1 MFVTD
6 ELVFIAPE
14 RGVESFAEG
23 QYTRQI
29 LVLVLHE
36 PASAGNRDF
45 LAKIFAAAQLDLT
58 RDSLFA
64 QVPPHEPLSLP
75 PFIREKRPAQVL
87 VFGLPPTQLGL
98 TLQVRPY
105 QAVEFYGTTWLFA
118 DALSALE
125 PDKTKKGLLWT
136 ALKAL
141 FLP

>member
-23 QYTRQI
+23 QYARQI
-29 LVLVLHE
+29 LVLTLDE
-36 PASAGNRDF
+36 PASPNNRDF
-45 LAKIFAAAQLDLT
+45 LAKIFAAAQLDLY

-64 QVPPHEPLSLP
+64 QVPAHEPLSMP
-75 PFIREKRPAQVL
+75 PFIREKRPAHIL
-87 VFGLPPTQLGL
+87 VFGLSPAQLGL
-98 TLQVRPY
+98 TLQVPLY
-105 QAVEFYGTTWLFA
+105 QAIGFYNTTWLFA

-125 PDKTKKGLLWT
+125 PDKAKKGQLWT
-136 ALKAL
+136 VLKAI